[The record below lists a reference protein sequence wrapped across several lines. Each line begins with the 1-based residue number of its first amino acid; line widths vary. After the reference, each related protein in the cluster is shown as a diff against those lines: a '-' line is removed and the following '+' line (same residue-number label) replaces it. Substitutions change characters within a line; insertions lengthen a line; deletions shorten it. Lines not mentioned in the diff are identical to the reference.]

1 MPKEA
6 SSYIHILI
14 FYVFALY
21 GKWEKGGIEQD
32 LIDLST
38 FTSPTF
44 AWYFLVPSRLT
55 APGFPPSTWRMKL
68 SHLVHTVPARSHGT
82 LNISRGYYNGSSKI
96 WNLFVS
102 EMLFEWILLLLF
114 SFYYVDEIMQT
125 EPSKQPV
132 WETRWE
138 KKRKNKGTLPSG
150 TCSTESFQNMKIFSV
165 LVFGKMLASI
175 LIKCFYTFAE

>member
-55 APGFPPSTWRMKL
+55 APGFPPSMWRMKL

-82 LNISRGYYNGSSKI
+82 LTLTGPSISLEDITMAVRSYEIYLWVKCCLSEYCFYYFLFIMWMKLCKLNQASNQCEKRDGKKKEKTRARFHLGLAVPNLFKI
-96 WNLFVS
+96 WK
-102 EMLFEWILLLLF
+102 
-114 SFYYVDEIMQT
+114 Y
-125 EPSKQPV
+125 
-132 WETRWE
+132 
-138 KKRKNKGTLPSG
+138 
-150 TCSTESFQNMKIFSV
+150 
-165 LVFGKMLASI
+165 LVCWFLVR
-175 LIKCFYTFAE
+175 CWHPY